1 MDHAAF
7 LVTIR
12 EQSERFLEALAGVPG
27 DAAVPTCP
35 GWTADDLVWHLGEVQ
50 HHWARVAEGL
60 QGDEVPEPER
70 PAGTVD
76 LRRFVARAGTDLLG
90 ALAERDPAAP
100 CWSWHPDGGTLG
112 WVARRQAHEAL
123 VHRVDAELTAGL
135 DVRPPSLE
143 VAVDG
148 VDEVLMVLVDGV
160 PDWGSFTRDGVRVR
174 LSCTN
179 APASWVLELG
189 HFTGTGPE
197 SGKEFYLDAAAV
209 RSEDVPADGVAPLE
223 PPVDALVA
231 GRAWDLDRWLWG
243 RGDLDPLDA
252 TGDPALL
259 ERVRVLLT
267 DATQ

>member
-12 EQSERFLEALAGVPG
+12 EQSERFLDALAGVPA
-27 DAAVPTCP
+27 DAAVLSCP
-35 GWTADDLVWHLGEVQ
+35 GWTAADLLWHLAEVQ
-50 HHWARVAEGL
+50 HHWARVAEGAR
-60 QGDEVPEPER
+60 GDEVPEPER
-70 PAGTVD
+70 PADVAG
-76 LRRFVARAGTDLLG
+76 LRTLAARAGTDLLT
-90 ALAERDPAAP
+90 ALADRGPGTP

-143 VAVDG
+143 AAVDG
-148 VDEVLMVLVDGV
+148 VDEVLTVFVDGV
-160 PDWGSFTRDGVRVR
+160 PGWGAFARDGVRVR

-209 RSEDVPADGVAPLE
+209 RSEVVPPDGVAPLE
-223 PPVDALVA
+223 PPVDVLVA

-243 RGDLDPLDA
+243 RGDLDTLDA
-252 TGDPALL
+252 TGEPAML
-259 ERVRVLLT
+259 ERVRSLLA